1 MNRNHKLWAPALLSL
16 ALAAA
21 LPGCSTEPGHAAAGG
36 KAAYQ
41 LMQLSQGTQV
51 SLSGKIIPD
60 QEVKVVSKGSGKVAA
75 VSVEEGAA
83 VHKGDV
89 LVQLETDD
97 LLTQVRQA
105 ESGMVGAQA
114 KLADLQAG
122 ARPQE
127 IAALESAVA
136 AAKAAQEQAG
146 AVVQQSK
153 AGFDLATSSYNRLR
167 NLYDSSASVSKEDL
181 DKGTFEYEKAR
192 TAYEQTQ
199 AAYKAAGA
207 QVEAA
212 QAKLDLARSGA
223 TDNTLKATQAE
234 VTRLSATLDLANSSL
249 NNAAVTAPVDGI
261 VVKRNIQPGE
271 MAQAGTALLSVVK
284 MDRVQVEVSAADNQ
298 IAKIKT
304 GAEVEVKVPTAG
316 DQPFK
321 GTVTF
326 VSPVATPNTSSF
338 PVKVT
343 VDNQEGKLFA
353 GMVAEVVTSSGTQ
366 QKLEVPKSAVLQ
378 REGKAFVAVADS
390 NGKAKLVEVQA
401 EEKNAEWVYVQESD
415 QLKAGQSI
423 VMNPDAALADGTAL
437 KAE

>member
-16 ALAAA
+16 ALAGA
-21 LPGCSTEPGHAAAGG
+21 LQGCSTDPGHAAAGA
-36 KAAYQ
+36 KASYQ
-41 LMQLSQGTQV
+41 LMQLAQGSQV

-75 VSVEEGAA
+75 VNVEEGAA

-89 LVQLETDD
+89 LIQLETDD
-97 LLTQVRQA
+97 LLQQVRQA
-105 ESGMVGAQA
+105 QSGVTGAQA

-127 IAALESAVA
+127 IAALESALA

-146 AVVQQSK
+146 AAVQQAK
-153 AGFDLATSSYNRLR
+153 AGLDLATSSYNRLR
-167 NLYDSSASVSKEDL
+167 NLYDSSSSVSKEDL

-199 AAYKAAGA
+199 AAHKAAGA

-212 QAKLDLARSGA
+212 QAKLELARSGA
-223 TDNTLKATQAE
+223 TDNTLKATEAE
-234 VTRLSATLDLANSSL
+234 VNRLSAALELANSSL
-249 NNAAVTAPVDGI
+249 NNATVTAPVDGI
-261 VVKRNIQPGE
+261 VVKRSIQPGE
-271 MAQAGTALLSVVK
+271 MAQAGAALFSVVK

-304 GAEVEVKVPTAG
+304 GTEVQVKVPTAG

-353 GMVAEVVTSSGTQ
+353 GMVAEVVTAGSTE

-378 REGKAFVAVADS
+378 RDGKSYVVLSD
-390 NGKAKLVEVQA
+390 NGKAKLAEVKT
-401 EEKNAEWVYVQESD
+401 EDKNAEWVYVQESGE
-415 QLKAGQSI
+415 LKAGQSI
-423 VMNPDAALADGTAL
+423 VVNPDAAIAEGTAL